1 LLKGKKQAS
10 DETMLDARLRKL
22 LRKIADKT
30 LRIKTCQLL
39 EKPTFEVGGKTYS
52 GMPLASAPAGKSHH
66 HAYPGGYIE
75 HVVSSANIALALC
88 DSVERIYHGKI
99 NRDLVVAGMLVHDL
113 FKPHTYTVNRQGF
126 YGSTPLADY
135 IDHLS
140 MGTAEL
146 VRRGFPLELVH
157 IVAAHHGEYGPTR
170 PRTIEA
176 LVCHLA
182 DFTDSRLNGEV
193 LDAAASLARRTGGQ
207 ELPGMTS
214 KEAFEVVHSKAVEG
228 WEGVAR
234 TLEKISRKRKVHKT

>member
-1 LLKGKKQAS
+1 
-10 DETMLDARLRKL
+10 MLDARLKKL
-22 LRKIADKT
+22 LRKIADKS
-30 LRIKTCQLL
+30 LRKKTFELL
-39 EKPTFEVGGKTYS
+39 EKPTFEVGGKAYS
-52 GMPLASAPAGKSHH
+52 GMPLALAPAGRSHH
-66 HAYPGGYIE
+66 HAYPGGYVE

-88 DSVERIYHGKI
+88 DSVERIYHGKV

-113 FKPHTYTVNRQGF
+113 FKPLTYTVNRQGS

-135 IDHLS
+135 LDHLS
-140 MGTAEL
+140 MGIAEL

-193 LDAAASLARRTGGQ
+193 LDAAAYLARRTGGQ
-207 ELPGMTS
+207 ELSGMTS
-214 KEAFEVVHSKAVEG
+214 KEAFEIVQSKAVEG
-228 WEGVAR
+228 WEGVAK
-234 TLEKISRKRKVHKT
+234 TLEKVSRKRRARKA